1 MNHLRAWLLAC
12 CSLAAATPVLAQSQS
27 AALLTA
33 EAERESAANTPG
45 ADVRTAAAFTIST
58 RPGFED
64 LVDPAPVVVDIYFGG
79 KLIGTTSGVQQPGY
93 FTFDEPDQVVALIAG
108 VTDPETVAAA
118 LTGKLASNAGLACGG
133 DPRPGCG
140 VLSPPVAGIIHDPG
154 SFRLEIFIAPAFLA
168 AVEERTRE
176 YLPIPDA
183 GLSLISTFA
192 GSVSGVEGRAANY
205 ALQNRSI
212 LAWRNARLVAD
223 VSQSDNFG
231 FQSQILSAELDTG
244 ALRYRGGLMF
254 SEPLVFTGQARIYG
268 ASVGTQYDTRADAEG
283 TFTQP
288 VALFLPRRSQ
298 INTYRDG
305 QLLASMQLDAGN
317 QLVDTSV
324 FPAGAYNITLEI
336 IDDTGATRTETRFF
350 TKDRSLP
357 PVGRTAFSAT
367 VGTLAMD
374 MGSGLP
380 EFGDDLFLQGT
391 IGHRLSPNVSIEGGG
406 LLVGPDFV
414 AEAGASYLADGF
426 TGRLVG
432 LAGNKGN
439 YGVIANVSWFD
450 LANVS
455 ANAFFRRTWGPGF
468 GSLANRDRFG
478 LTPVNDINLLVG
490 DSTQAGGNIGMRLG
504 RANLRFDGLY
514 FKSPGS
520 EAFYAFGPSFDYA
533 TRPTRNLQLTLFG
546 DGRRSSDGWDVRV
559 GIRINFLRNNFV
571 VLGESASAW
580 RRRGG
585 VEDSGPIGNL
595 LATYSSPGVLRGD
608 LSLAAGYARDLDS
621 DRVRAEANLD
631 SQYGRFLGQVE
642 HVFDT
647 PDGGGTRYAANA
659 ITSLAIG
666 GRDATLGG
674 RDIGESGIVVSLKGG
689 GADVEMDVLVDDVP
703 RARIRPGQSIP
714 VFLPPYRAY
723 AVRLAPVNGRGGRFD
738 ANAREVSLFRG
749 NMQYLEWEMY
759 QVQAVFGRVVDVA
772 GKPLTSAALFGER
785 DFMQTDASGYFQ
797 GEVAGEEI
805 YVMRKGGVEMC
816 SITLAPSV
824 SDRPLHDLG
833 DVLCRSASITSGDDS

>member
-1 MNHLRAWLLAC
+1 MNLFISDNPFIRC
-12 CSLAAATPVLAQSQS
+12 EVL
-27 AALLTA
+27 
-33 EAERESAANTPG
+33 
-45 ADVRTAAAFTIST
+45 
-58 RPGFED
+58 
-64 LVDPAPVVVDIYFGG
+64 
-79 KLIGTTSGVQQPGY
+79 
-93 FTFDEPDQVVALIAG
+93 
-108 VTDPETVAAA
+108 
-118 LTGKLASNAGLACGG
+118 
-133 DPRPGCG
+133 
-140 VLSPPVAGIIHDPG
+140 
-154 SFRLEIFIAPAFLA
+154 IFIAPAFLA

-254 SEPLVFTGQARIYG
+254 SEPLAFTGQARIYG

-621 DRVRAEANLD
+621 DRGRAEANLD